1 WRALAP
7 VPSSD
12 CYAPLSLPWS
22 AQRPPGFRHRFS
34 PRRLQSLGRGRSG
47 LHPLRRGPSPALAVS
62 SAAWP
67 ARDRRSTCLFHRSCL
82 HRVVRLLCPLL
93 TSAPRSEPLAVP
105 AVPLPRRRHRPPEVR
120 PTAFT
125 ARLPDLPPR
134 SLMAL
139 DFAITCS
146 LVRPGRPR
154 YPVLVH
160 QAAALLR
167 ASFRRRLAAM
177 PLRFANPSPPSGWIE
192 DFHLQAVVHA
202 RHTNKTPPKLAGGAL
217 NNRSIGAGGY
227 GAVC

>member
-1 WRALAP
+1 M
-7 VPSSD
+7 PSADFCAAIRSPHGD
-12 CYAPLSLPWS
+12 PSLVVET
-22 AQRPPGFRHRFS
+22 
-34 PRRLQSLGRGRSG
+34 RR
-47 LHPLRRGPSPALAVS
+47 
-62 SAAWP
+62 
-67 ARDRRSTCLFHRSCL
+67 
-82 HRVVRLLCPLL
+82 
-93 TSAPRSEPLAVP
+93 
-105 AVPLPRRRHRPPEVR
+105 RPPEVR

-202 RHTNKTPPKLAGGAL
+202 RHTRRSPGAT
-217 NNRSIGAGGY
+217 
-227 GAVC
+227 

>member
-1 WRALAP
+1 
-7 VPSSD
+7 
-12 CYAPLSLPWS
+12 LP
-22 AQRPPGFRHRFS
+22 G
-34 PRRLQSLGRGRSG
+34 
-47 LHPLRRGPSPALAVS
+47 
-62 SAAWP
+62 
-67 ARDRRSTCLFHRSCL
+67 
-82 HRVVRLLCPLL
+82 
-93 TSAPRSEPLAVP
+93 
-105 AVPLPRRRHRPPEVR
+105 RRHRPPEVR

-160 QAAALLR
+160 QAAASLH

-202 RHTNKTPPKLAGGAL
+202 RHTRQSPGRTGTGAL
-217 NNRSIGAGGY
+217 RGPLVGHGEQAPGGPSREIFTTIWGAPLGGIRCRPATICLRDGTGQCEQSARRSPQ
-227 GAVC
+227 